1 MTEFTHELGVM
12 LGRILER
19 SEKTVES
26 LGHINNRMDKA
37 DEWRGQASG
46 QLIGIQHRLKAVERS
61 YGKQKPS
68 PPRAERLFKK
78 IIAAS
83 IPASLM
89 WLIQPAEHAMDVL
102 KAVMELLKA
111 MKGGG

>member
-19 SEKTVES
+19 SEQTVTS
-26 LGHINNRMDKA
+26 LGHINTRMDKA
-37 DEWRGQASG
+37 EEWRGQASG
-46 QLIGIQHRLKAVERS
+46 QLVGIHHRLKTLERNHS
-61 YGKQKPS
+61 KQKQG
-68 PPRAERLFKK
+68 PPRAERWFKK

-89 WLIQPAEHAMDVL
+89 WLIQPTEHALDVA
-102 KAVMELLKA
+102 KMAIELLKA
-111 MKGGG
+111 MKGAG

>member
-1 MTEFTHELGVM
+1 MSDFSHEFGVM

-26 LGHINNRMDKA
+26 LGHINTRMDKA

-46 QLIGIQHRLKAVERS
+46 QLIGIHHRLKAVERNNS
-61 YGKQKPS
+61 KQKPA
-68 PPRAERLFKK
+68 PPRVERLFKK
-78 IIAAS
+78 IVAAS

-89 WLIQPAEHAMDVL
+89 WLIQPAEHALDVL
-102 KAVMELLKA
+102 KAVIDLLRA
-111 MKGGG
+111 MKGAG